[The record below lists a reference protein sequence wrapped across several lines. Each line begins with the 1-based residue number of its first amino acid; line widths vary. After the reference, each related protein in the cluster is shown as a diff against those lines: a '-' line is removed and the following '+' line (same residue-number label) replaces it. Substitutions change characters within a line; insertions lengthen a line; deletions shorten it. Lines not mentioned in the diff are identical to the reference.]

1 MTGEGCGSTI
11 TDLLAAYISV
21 WNQRSAQARQAIGA
35 EVFTPDVFYADPN
48 TSVRG
53 RSAIDSYIADWQEQF
68 PDFVFV
74 LGAVRSHHGIAHFD
88 WSFGPS
94 GGPSAASGSD
104 TVVVEQG
111 RLGKIYGFFD

>member
-1 MTGEGCGSTI
+1 MTGESGGSTI

-21 WNQRSAQARQAIGA
+21 WNQRNAQTRQTIGT
-35 EVFTPDVFYADPN
+35 EVFTPDVYYVDPN
-48 TSVRG
+48 TSAQG
-53 RSAIDSYIADWQEQF
+53 RSAIDTYIAGWQEQF
-68 PDFVFV
+68 PDFVFI
-74 LGAVRSHHGIAHFD
+74 LGPVRSHHGIAHFG

-111 RLGKIYGFFD
+111 RLGKIYGFFE